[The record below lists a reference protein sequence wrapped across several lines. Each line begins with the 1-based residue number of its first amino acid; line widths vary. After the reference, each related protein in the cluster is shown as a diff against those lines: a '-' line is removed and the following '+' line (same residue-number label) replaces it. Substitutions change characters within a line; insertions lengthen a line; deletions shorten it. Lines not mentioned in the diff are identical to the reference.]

1 MPHKQEEWP
10 TLSPD
15 RSSKSVTPENCAP
28 EQNLLKSASPTSIKL
43 GQVERFPISGAL
55 SHPTP
60 SSQGHSVTRVTLPQ
74 QTQRTQA
81 SMNPPTSPDAPD
93 LSKDERKTV
102 PDGQILSGVSTVTA
116 RQPVIPDLSSD
127 FRRSSIPVSRH
138 SGFSAISQ
146 SGTQQSKT
154 ISNDS
159 DHVGSAQNHPGEHK
173 ILKDCIINHPSPQPV
188 DTVVKI
194 PGNREDDNIS
204 ERNSM
209 MKPLSGLE
217 AIEESP
223 KPDVE
228 VRRLS
233 VASSSGPTLKI
244 FKSAEKVIMGTS
256 PHTEIFPGSHQ
267 RKNTRPPSVETNS
280 QPKVTLPPSAEM
292 NSQQQHLQ
300 NGGSLSVV
308 TNQLVD
314 SSGLGISLKSSRR
327 SRLDEET
334 KQGTAKI
341 EDVSYSLPTNHLRQ
355 LSAKSKTPALRKTD
369 TFCADDP
376 FFDGR
381 SRITRGKDRS
391 SASTEQ
397 LSMPKD
403 SKEEISIEGELSVT
417 PLLGKT
423 VDGLNGRGKPKTTE
437 KQCTTRDQSYIDS
450 GLSPRHPCIT
460 EIPRDAPDSISSKG
474 VIISSKNA
482 NTDLPAIPAPAL
494 RLGMGNRHVFP
505 PRSSSRTMP
514 TDYTIS
520 AKPSPITSSVILE
533 PLQSAEYSKLYSGQR
548 SSITG
553 APAQLNIAD
562 GELKRDSVANESNKS
577 HESTS
582 KGMISNIRGLFHK
595 RASDTS
601 SSSSAKPVKK
611 NSLNVATARGAGSFA
626 PLTDIHPAMRPSLA
640 STKRSTRTGVRVN
653 LGDDMDTPA
662 SLSPAS
668 PFPSDN
674 CPSMA
679 LAMRLLNSV
688 RNEEN
693 SPQKERV
700 LKLGAIM
707 VDAIT
712 QVREAEKAVE
722 EAKQAMRKAELAH
735 MFCKRGVREIAGL
748 IEQWTDDMGME

>member
-1 MPHKQEEWP
+1 ME
-10 TLSPD
+10 
-15 RSSKSVTPENCAP
+15 
-28 EQNLLKSASPTSIKL
+28 SASPKSIKL

-55 SHPTP
+55 SRPTP
-60 SSQGHSVTRVTLPQ
+60 PSQGYPVTRVTSPQ
-74 QTQRTQA
+74 QTQRKQA
-81 SMNPPTSPDAPD
+81 SMNPPTNPPANPDAPD
-93 LSKDERKTV
+93 LLKDEGKTV
-102 PDGQILSGVSTVTA
+102 PNGQILSGVSTVA
-116 RQPVIPDLSSD
+116 AKQPVIPDLSAN

-138 SGFSAISQ
+138 SGFSAISK
-146 SGTQQSKT
+146 SGTQQNKT
-154 ISNDS
+154 IRNDS
-159 DHVGSAQNHPGEHK
+159 DHVGSAQNHPDENK
-173 ILKDCIINHPSPQPV
+173 ILKDCIINDPSQQPI
-188 DTVVKI
+188 DSVVKI
-194 PGNREDDNIS
+194 PDKREDDDIS
-204 ERNSM
+204 ESNSM

-233 VASSSGPTLKI
+233 VASSIGPTLKI
-244 FKSAEKVIMGTS
+244 FKSAEKVIMGTN
-256 PHTEIFPGSHQ
+256 PHTETFPGSHQ
-267 RKNTRPPSVETNS
+267 RKNTRPPSVETDS
-280 QPKVTLPPSAEM
+280 QAKVTLPPSTEM
-292 NSQQQHLQ
+292 NPHQQHLQ
-300 NGGSLSVV
+300 NGGSLSDV

-314 SSGLGISLKSSRR
+314 LSGLGISLKSSRR
-327 SRLDEET
+327 SRLDEDT

-341 EDVSYSLPTNHLRQ
+341 EDVSYSLSTNHLRQ

-376 FFDGR
+376 FFDSR

-391 SASTEQ
+391 SAPTAQ
-397 LSMPKD
+397 LSVPKD
-403 SKEEISIEGELSVT
+403 PKEEISIEGELSVT

-437 KQCTTRDQSYIDS
+437 KQCTTTRDQSYIDS
-450 GLSPRHPCIT
+450 GLSPRHSWIKET
-460 EIPRDAPDSISSKG
+460 PRDAHDSTSSKG
-474 VIISSKNA
+474 VIMSSKSTS
-482 NTDLPAIPAPAL
+482 TDLPAIPAPAL
-494 RLGMGNRHVFP
+494 RLVMGNRHDFP
-505 PRSSSRTMP
+505 PRSSSRTKP
-514 TDYTIS
+514 ADYTIS
-520 AKPSPITSSVILE
+520 AKPSPISSSIILE
-533 PLQSAEYSKLYSGQR
+533 PPQSAEYLKLHSGQR
-548 SSITG
+548 SSVTG
-553 APAQLNIAD
+553 APAQLDLAD
-562 GELKRDSVANESNKS
+562 RELKRDSVANESNKS

-582 KGMISNIRGLFHK
+582 KGVISNIRGLFHK

-611 NSLNVATARGAGSFA
+611 DSLNVATAGRAGSFA

-653 LGDDMDTPA
+653 LRDDMDTPA

-688 RNEEN
+688 RNEES